1 MNKSDC
7 CSNQLFE
14 YENNNRKFINSKIIK
29 SFLKEEK
36 NYALYKKAI
45 CNPSIENKNKLDEEF
60 KKHLFYIRFVSLIS
74 KTIHF
79 TAVKYDISIN
89 DQNKNFPIILN
100 AENDE
105 SIPLLDTI
113 EVKEEGYEKIY
124 NGDAETTEDITSDK
138 EIANALSQLTNT
150 QKKTLK
156 LKYVDNLAF
165 KEIAVI
171 MNVSQQAVSKN
182 HKLAINKLRNLLQEK

>member
-1 MNKSDC
+1 M
-7 CSNQLFE
+7 
-14 YENNNRKFINSKIIK
+14 
-29 SFLKEEK
+29 
-36 NYALYKKAI
+36 
-45 CNPSIENKNKLDEEF
+45 
-60 KKHLFYIRFVSLIS
+60 
-74 KTIHF
+74 
-79 TAVKYDISIN
+79 
-89 DQNKNFPIILN
+89 
-100 AENDE
+100 
-105 SIPLLDTI
+105 

-124 NGDAETTEDITSDK
+124 NEDAETIEDITSDK